1 MPEAAWFAASRPLG
15 CVSDRTAL
23 VCVRLRL
30 GIELVPVGGHE
41 WSGGSAWRSQG
52 LKGYGKG
59 ELQCPVCLCSC
70 CCSCLL
76 LLALTQNVRPPHH
89 HNHPHG
95 DHMAISTTT
104 GTFVCCHQDHQDN
117 ERGQP
122 GRGIVG
128 WWGVGDATDS
138 TSRRSTKVGGAVGM
152 LRAGLGGSGQ
162 VPGIINQLIHQ
173 DTPSR
178 PPVTP

>member
-1 MPEAAWFAASRPLG
+1 MSRWVGLWVYRYFEGVEWCWEVPGAAWFAASRPLG

-30 GIELVPVGGHE
+30 GIELVPVGGHG

-52 LKGYGKG
+52 LKGHGKG

-89 HNHPHG
+89 HNHAHG
-95 DHMAISTTT
+95 DHMTISTTT
-104 GTFVCCHQDHQDN
+104 GTYVATRTTTSTNENNQD
-117 ERGQP
+117 G
-122 GRGIVG
+122 GL
-128 WWGVGDATDS
+128 W
-138 TSRRSTKVGGAVGM
+138 VGGALGM
-152 LRAGLGGSGQ
+152 RRTARAGGARKWVVQ
-162 VPGIINQLIHQ
+162 WAC
-173 DTPSR
+173 
-178 PPVTP
+178 

>member
-95 DHMAISTTT
+95 DHMTISTTT
-104 GTFVCCHQDHQDN
+104 ATYVATRTTISTNENNQD
-117 ERGQP
+117 G
-122 GRGIVG
+122 GLWVAGAL
-128 WWGVGDATDS
+128 GV
-138 TSRRSTKVGGAVGM
+138 RRTARAGGARKWVVQW
-152 LRAGLGGSGQ
+152 AC
-162 VPGIINQLIHQ
+162 
-173 DTPSR
+173 
-178 PPVTP
+178 